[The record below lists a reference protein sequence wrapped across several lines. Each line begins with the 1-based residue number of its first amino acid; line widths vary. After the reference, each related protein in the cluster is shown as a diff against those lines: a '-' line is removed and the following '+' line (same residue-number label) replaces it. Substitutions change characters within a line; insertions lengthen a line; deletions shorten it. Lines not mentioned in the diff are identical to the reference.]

1 MTWLLSFVYHKP
13 RYIIKERY
21 RVKLEDWAWKLK
33 AAVRVER
40 GKLNEKGILKAN
52 RRYLVS
58 KLNQI
63 RTDFSLILCKILVSN
78 LEWS

>member
-1 MTWLLSFVYHKP
+1 MN
-13 RYIIKERY
+13 
-21 RVKLEDWAWKLK
+21 LEDWAWKLK
-33 AAVRVER
+33 AALRVER

-63 RTDFSLILCKILVSN
+63 RTDFSLILCIMGKILVSN